1 MTTITMH
8 LEGRASAI
16 TDETPVVSADL
27 PDDFASAAAAWGEE
41 VCEKIFADAVKDK
54 VLSFAKS
61 RLRAGLPL
69 DVIQGAVDTWTP
81 GVRGPRA
88 GRKPAK
94 PVSSALRALGK
105 LSEEDIA
112 ALKAQLSEDPRFT
125 ALVAA

>member
-1 MTTITMH
+1 MTTVTMH

-27 PDDFASAAAAWGEE
+27 PDDFASAVAAWGEE
-41 VCEKIFADAVKDK
+41 ACEKIFADAVKDK

-61 RLRAGLPL
+61 RHRVGLPL

-88 GRKPAK
+88 GPK

-112 ALKAQLSEDPRFT
+112 ALKAQISEDPRFS